1 MTHHSHG
8 VHPLLMVL
16 LGIPALLA
24 LGVLK
29 GCDMAQEAIQ
39 GAGQAIE
46 APAPVKQA
54 PHHHHIKHSEGW
66 DI

>member
-1 MTHHSHG
+1 MTRHSHG

-39 GAGQAIE
+39 GATIE

-54 PHHHHIKHSEGW
+54 PRHHRIKHSEGW